1 MTQDNPVFS
10 DDDIVRSVR
19 EGNTRNYE
27 ILIDRYKNKIINFI
41 HKMIFDHDEARSL
54 AQDTFLKVYET
65 IPRYKTQDNF
75 QAFIFTVAKNLTLNH
90 IKKQKRVWFFS
101 GSQPDNTE
109 EKVFRTE
116 ETQYAAM
123 EKTQQE
129 KMMTTALKNLN
140 ENQRIALVLKVY
152 LDFSYK
158 RIADITGW
166 SVPKI
171 ETLISRAKSN
181 LKDEIQSVLNPGLQ
195 ENVQESKQKSVL
207 NVRAI

>member
-1 MTQDNPVFS
+1 MTEDNSVFS

-41 HKMIFDHDEARSL
+41 HKMIFDYDEAQSL
-54 AQDTFLKVYET
+54 AQDAFLKVYET
-65 IPRYKTQDNF
+65 IPKYKAQDNF
-75 QAFIFTVAKNLTLNH
+75 QAFVFTVAKNLTLNH
-90 IKKQKRVWFFS
+90 IKKQKRVRFLS
-101 GSQPDNTE
+101 GFQPGQTE
-109 EKVFRTE
+109 DSVFRTE
-116 ETQYAAM
+116 ETQTAAM

-129 KMMTTALKNLN
+129 QMMTAALRNLK

-158 RIADITGW
+158 RIADVTGW

-171 ETLISRAKSN
+171 ETLISRAKSS
-181 LKDEIQSVLNPGLQ
+181 LKNEIKSTLTRGLQ
-195 ENVQESKQKSVL
+195 ENVQENSRKNVL
-207 NVRAI
+207 QVRAI

>member
-1 MTQDNPVFS
+1 MTQDTPIFS

-90 IKKQKRVWFFS
+90 IKKQKRVRFFS
-101 GSQPDNTE
+101 GFQPDNTE
-109 EKVFRTE
+109 DKVFRTE

-123 EKTQQE
+123 EKIRQE
-129 KMMTTALKNLN
+129 QMMTAALKNLN

-158 RIADITGW
+158 RIEDITGW

-181 LKDEIQSVLNPGLQ
+181 LKNEIQSILNPGLQ
-195 ENVQESKQKSVL
+195 ENMQESKQKNVL

>member
-1 MTQDNPVFS
+1 VTQDNPVFS

-90 IKKQKRVWFFS
+90 IKKQKRVRFFS

-109 EKVFRTE
+109 DKVFRTE
-116 ETQYAAM
+116 ETQFAAM

-129 KMMTTALKNLN
+129 QMLTAALKNLN

-152 LDFSYK
+152 LDFSYA
-158 RIADITGW
+158 RIQDITGW

-181 LKDEIQSVLNPGLQ
+181 LKDEIQSNLNSGLK
-195 ENVQESKQKSVL
+195 ENVQESKQKNVL
-207 NVRAI
+207 HVRAI

>member
-90 IKKQKRVWFFS
+90 IKKQKRVRFFS

-109 EKVFRTE
+109 DKVFRTE
-116 ETQYAAM
+116 ETQFAAM

-129 KMMTTALKNLN
+129 QMLTAALKNLN

-152 LDFSYK
+152 LDFSYA
-158 RIADITGW
+158 RIQDITGW

-181 LKDEIQSVLNPGLQ
+181 LKDEIQSNLNSGLK
-195 ENVQESKQKSVL
+195 ENVQESKQKNVL
-207 NVRAI
+207 HVRAI